1 LSRRRKPLVPEA
13 RDGLNQLKLNVMNQE
28 GYQVSNA
35 ENVKVE
41 VAEAV
46 GVPLKKGYN
55 GELTSRQAGNVGGPI
70 GGRMVSELIK
80 MAKNHLNK

>member
-1 LSRRRKPLVPEA
+1 MSRRKPLVPEA
-13 RDGLNQLKLNVMNQE
+13 RDGLNQLKMSVMNQE

-35 ENVKVE
+35 DNVKNE
-41 VAEAV
+41 VAKEV

-55 GELTSRQAGNVGGPI
+55 GDLTSRQAGNVGGPI

-80 MAKNHLNK
+80 MAKKQLNK